1 MANSSPQLEAAIARF
16 ASQQGVSADQVA
28 QLRSA
33 ITADAT
39 LLRQFDQQAQAGH
52 LRGFALQGAN
62 GTAPNLA
69 GTYDIQSGIVT
80 LPAASFQP
88 SATAASSD
96 LKATLQVQQMSV
108 EFGHSTYQDAAR
120 NSHPV
125 TQDMLANLQSTING
139 SPVLA
144 DELKKAATIA
154 PREQRAQIES
164 FGFVGPG
171 ATAGGTYD
179 GDNRSMNLPP
189 LGLQTRSASNP
200 QGRFNDTDMTFVLGH
215 EIQHSF
221 NHPAKTR
228 ATADFLRNVATQ
240 AQIRGPIHDYTD
252 ELRAYIQAGR
262 DDEAKAEIA
271 GWNALLSREKQS
283 NPNSG
288 LVAMYQTRNDRVLDF
303 VERDNA
309 TRAINPKPGLTFNQD
324 GTLSQ
329 TPGNIAAMGH
339 HYFDRPSPN
348 YAQPGQRPVS
358 IGEHKDHAGN
368 LRPTADYPNYYGT
381 WAVEKIVQAEDQANV
396 TFQGARPRVTIG
408 MASLGLREDLIENE
422 GLDLGRDKTPRPYYD
437 SSQTPPALHHFDHT
451 QDGSVS
457 PAQDHTYVPATAA
470 VPAATAVGPD
480 DPVHPDHAML
490 EQIRSGVRKIDEGIG
505 KPYDAMSECVSR
517 SLLAACK
524 DNREAYPNA
533 GHQSL
538 AENALGR
545 VDHVLMGKTGN
556 IFAVEGALDDPAH
569 KRAHVSIEQATQ
581 TPVEQSD
588 AKLQLANQ
596 AIAQERQMAQQHEL
610 SRSVNDPSQGG
621 PTR

>member
-1 MANSSPQLEAAIARF
+1 
-16 ASQQGVSADQVA
+16 
-28 QLRSA
+28 
-33 ITADAT
+33 
-39 LLRQFDQQAQAGH
+39 
-52 LRGFALQGAN
+52 
-62 GTAPNLA
+62 
-69 GTYDIQSGIVT
+69 
-80 LPAASFQP
+80 
-88 SATAASSD
+88 
-96 LKATLQVQQMSV
+96 
-108 EFGHSTYQDAAR
+108 
-120 NSHPV
+120 
-125 TQDMLANLQSTING
+125 
-139 SPVLA
+139 
-144 DELKKAATIA
+144 
-154 PREQRAQIES
+154 
-164 FGFVGPG
+164 
-171 ATAGGTYD
+171 
-179 GDNRSMNLPP
+179 MNLPP
-189 LGLQTRSASNP
+189 LGLQTRSASNS

-221 NHPAKTR
+221 NHPAKTQ
-228 ATADFLRNVATQ
+228 ATADFLRDIAAQ
-240 AQIRGPIHDYTD
+240 AQVRAPIHDYTD

-262 DDEAKAEIA
+262 EDEAKAEIA
-271 GWNALLSREKQS
+271 GWNALLSKEKQS

-288 LVAMYQTRNDRVLDF
+288 LAAMYQTRNDRVMDF
-303 VERDNA
+303 VERDTA
-309 TRAINPKPGLTFNQD
+309 TRAINPKPGLVFNQD

-329 TPGNIAAMGH
+329 TPGNIAAMGQ

-381 WAVEKIVQAEDQANV
+381 WAMEKIVQAEDQANV
-396 TFQGARPRVTIG
+396 TFQGARPRVTID
-408 MASLGLREDLIENE
+408 MAGLRLREDLIENE
-422 GLDLGRDKTPRPYYD
+422 GLDLGRNKTPRPYYD
-437 SSQTPPALHHFDHT
+437 SSKTPPALHHFDHT

-470 VPAATAVGPD
+470 APAAAPFGPD
-480 DPVHPDHAML
+480 DPAHPDHAML
-490 EQIRSGVRKIDEGIG
+490 EQIRGGVRKIDEGIG

-533 GHQSL
+533 GNQSL

-569 KRAHVSIEQATQ
+569 KRAHVSIEQAIQ

-588 AKLQLANQ
+588 AKLQQANQ
-596 AIAQERQMAQQHEL
+596 AIAQERQMAQQQKL
-610 SRSVNDPSQGG
+610 SRSINDPSQGG